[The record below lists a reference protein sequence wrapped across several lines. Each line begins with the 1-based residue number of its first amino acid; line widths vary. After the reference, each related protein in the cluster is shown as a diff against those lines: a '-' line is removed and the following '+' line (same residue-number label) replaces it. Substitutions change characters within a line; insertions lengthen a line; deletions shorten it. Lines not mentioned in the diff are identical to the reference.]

1 MSYKK
6 KTVNQPGGQNTP
18 FTSKFSNQHGNTN
31 LRAPPSTTNKQHTT
45 HSNLNGAVISKETSN
60 SNIHKG
66 NLSSMKSHNNPQY
79 VVVQHH
85 AQNIVDHRHNSKQ
98 PIK

>member
-1 MSYKK
+1 MSSKK
-6 KTVNQPGGQNTP
+6 KTGNQPGGQNTP
-18 FTSKFSNQHGNTN
+18 FTSKFSHQPGNTN
-31 LRAPPSTTNKQHTT
+31 LRAPQSATNKQLTT
-45 HSNLNGAVISKETSN
+45 HSNLNGAVVSKETSN
-60 SNIHKG
+60 SNTSKG

-85 AQNIVDHRHNSKQ
+85 GQNIVDHRHNSKQ